1 MFLLLFAQLFKH
13 FLEIHLNMHI
23 IYIIT
28 KLELG
33 GAQKVCLALH
43 KGLKDTTISSTLISG
58 DEGALVPQVAGDSS
72 TILLRSFKR
81 EISIR
86 GIINEFSTFFTLVK
100 ALRTLKKHSTEPII
114 VHTHSTKAG
123 ILGRWAAFFAG
134 IRIRVHT
141 VHGFAFHEH
150 QSWPIW
156 LIIVFFEWITALITT
171 HFVVVS
177 SKDQETGTKYLPRF
191 KNNHSIIRAAAFT
204 RPKTSFQKAQKT
216 FNEENPCIL
225 GTVSCFKPQKNLSD
239 LLHIL
244 AKLITTV
251 SPHFRLEIVG
261 DGSERIMLENLAQKL
276 GISNFVF
283 FAGWQS
289 DIAPWLA
296 RWDIFTLTSL
306 WEGLPC
312 STIEARLFKLPIV
325 AYNTGGIKDV
335 ILPGQNGFLVPQHDK
350 ASFVIAVQK
359 CFERPEMHQQL
370 SAFPDSLEDFT
381 IEAMINQHIKLYRI
395 LAR

>member
-1 MFLLLFAQLFKH
+1 
-13 FLEIHLNMHI
+13 MHI

-43 KGLKDTTISSTLISG
+43 KGLKNSGLSSTLISG
-58 DEGALVPQVAGDSS
+58 DEGVLVPLVAGDAS
-72 TILLRSFKR
+72 TILLHSFKR

-100 ALRTLKKHSTEPII
+100 ALRNLKAHSKEPVI

-123 ILGRWAAFFAG
+123 ILGRWAAFFSG
-134 IRIRVHT
+134 INIRVHT

-150 QSWPIW
+150 QSWPLW
-156 LIIVFFEWITALITT
+156 LVIVFFEWVTALITT

-177 SKDQETGTKYLPRF
+177 SKDQETGTTYLPTF

-204 RPKTSFQKAQKT
+204 RPEESFHKVPKT

-239 LLHIL
+239 LFHIL
-244 AKLITTV
+244 RTLITTV
-251 SPHFRLEIVG
+251 SPHFRLEIIG
-261 DGSERIMLENLAQKL
+261 DGSERLRLENLAQEL
-276 GISNFVF
+276 GISNFIF
-283 FAGWQS
+283 FAGWQN

-312 STIEARLFKLPIV
+312 SIIEARLFKLPVV

-335 ILPGQNGFLVPQHDK
+335 ILPDKNGFLITQHDT
-350 ASFVIAVQK
+350 ASFVAAIK
-359 CFERPEMHQQL
+359 KSFENPELYQQL
-370 SAFPDSLEDFT
+370 SKFPDHLEDFS
-381 IEAMINQHIKLYRI
+381 IEAMINQHIKLYKI